1 MWARI
6 VEPSR
11 PRRHQ
16 SGYMRLG
23 DNKSEDTSGNTRQAR
38 QDKRRKVWRHNSCH
52 MAAGEQKDSQDV

>member
-1 MWARI
+1 MGPSENGGVAGGDGEAVWARI

-23 DNKSEDTSGNTRQAR
+23 DNKSGYRRPRDSKARTSLE
-38 QDKRRKVWRHNSCH
+38 K
-52 MAAGEQKDSQDV
+52 